1 MRSDFT
7 PKLIL
12 QRAIRVFVLLKLI
25 TSFMSSEGENNRHLH
40 DGIILLTRPECF
52 VKMLSNPN
60 LSPPLGR
67 KRQLEN

>member
-25 TSFMSSEGENNRHLH
+25 TSFMSSKGENNRHLH
-40 DGIILLTRPECF
+40 DHFTDKTRMQFCR
-52 VKMLSNPN
+52 LSFY
-60 LSPPLGR
+60 S
-67 KRQLEN
+67 Q

>member
-40 DGIILLTRPECF
+40 DGIILLTRPECNF
-52 VKMLSNPN
+52 ADCLFILNREDKF
-60 LSPPLGR
+60 
-67 KRQLEN
+67 E